1 MSVLHNDIFM
11 TVSKKYD
18 RMRFVHFYICTSP
31 MMIHKIIPS
40 VDYNEWSKR
49 LDTQLNETANQNSTK
64 VVEPTNK
71 KTCNK

>member
-1 MSVLHNDIFM
+1 MTVLDIFM

-18 RMRFVHFYICTSP
+18 RILLRFVHFYISTSP
-31 MMIHKIIPS
+31 MTIHRITLS

-49 LDTQLNETANQNSTK
+49 LDTQLIETANQNSTK